1 MPETRESSG
10 AISINNVCKT
20 FNPGTESE
28 IAALRNMTLKVD
40 SGEFVSFV
48 GPSGCGKSTLLR
60 LVAGLDTATDGNIQL
75 DGQTIVG
82 THYERGMVFQ
92 DPTLYPWLTVYDNV
106 ATGLRARNVYKKNK
120 EIVQRYI
127 NLVGIGGF
135 EKSYPHHLSGGMA
148 QRASLAR
155 SLANH
160 PKVLLLDE
168 PFGALDAFTR
178 MQMQDELLRIWQD
191 KGTTMMLVTH
201 DVDEAIYLSDRVV
214 VMSPR
219 PSKVEKIIDI
229 DIERPR
235 ARNYPQFLHM
245 RAAILEILN
254 FAKKVDDLSYYL

>member
-1 MPETRESSG
+1 MPETREVFG
-10 AISINNVCKT
+10 TISINDVCKI
-20 FNPGTESE
+20 FNPHTENE
-28 IAALRNMTLKVD
+28 VIALDHMTLKV
-40 SGEFVSFV
+40 SPGELISFV

-60 LVAGLDTATDGNIQL
+60 LIAGLDNATNGSIQL
-75 DGQTIVG
+75 DDETIEG

-92 DPTLYPWLTVYDNV
+92 DPTLFPWLTVYDNV
-106 ATGLRARNVYKKNK
+106 ATGLKARNVYKENK
-120 EIVQRYI
+120 DIVQRYI
-127 NLVGIGGF
+127 NLVGLNGF
-135 EKSYPHHLSGGMA
+135 ENSYPHHLSGGMA
-148 QRASLAR
+148 QRVSLAR

-219 PSKVEKIIDI
+219 PSKVERVIDV
-229 DIERPR
+229 DISRPR
-235 ARNYPQFLHM
+235 ARNYPEFLHL
-245 RAAILEILN
+245 RTKILEILN
-254 FAKKVDDLSYYL
+254 FAKKVDDLNYYL